1 MAEPLDQV
9 TRDFLGFL
17 GDAAA
22 THSHAVMALKFYLDR
37 LAPLPKVPGAQ
48 MFVGQGDP
56 NLPESRVYSAWP
68 VDQLEG
74 KLGDKGLVA
83 VELGRQWVVAVFAYW
98 ESAFRKRFAAALGV
112 PWNAVIDPMMGDI
125 RRLRNDIVHHSA
137 LATREEFG
145 KCEILGHWAKV
156 GEPIVLTTDQVI
168 EFMDHFG
175 LVTTGGLFAPSTW
188 TPTID
193 RSQLSR
199 TTRQP

>member
-1 MAEPLDQV
+1 MAERLDQV
-9 TRDFLGFL
+9 TSDFFGFL

-37 LAPLPKVPGAQ
+37 LALLPKVPGAQ

-56 NLPESRVYSAWP
+56 NLPESRVYSAWR

-74 KLGDKGLVA
+74 RLGDKGLVA
-83 VELGRQWVVAVFAYW
+83 VELGRQWVVTVFAYW

-156 GEPIVLTTDQVI
+156 GEPIVLSD
-168 EFMDHFG
+168 
-175 LVTTGGLFAPSTW
+175 
-188 TPTID
+188 
-193 RSQLSR
+193 
-199 TTRQP
+199 